1 MRRRSSNSE
10 SGAILLI
17 VIILMLAFTITG
29 MAFLNMAVME
39 HNLAMREVHKTQA
52 FYLAD
57 AGIERLRFKLY
68 AGEDEPQIPDW
79 ISLGDGDYKVEG
91 FYSATPPYA
100 ISTGRITNG
109 DRQVLKKIKV
119 RIYKSGLFDY
129 GIFAD
134 EGIRMTGVGG
144 NYKVS
149 SYDSNDPTSLLP
161 DGLDQDQATIG
172 TNGNGPEVLDLQNSQ
187 VNGSAYAGPGANV
200 EEAIKLGPQGE
211 ITGEEGVLSVRRP
224 MEVFVPEGADSL
236 VADKGP
242 LELADGE
249 ESTISIDGYYSS
261 INVHGMLIID
271 ADCLLKVDTLTI
283 GGEGSIVVTST
294 AYVTLYLTQ
303 WMRAMGGGLVNES
316 EVPAQLRIYGGTDC
330 NEIEIGGTP
339 DFYGVVYAPN
349 ADVFCNGTGD
359 VYGSVVGGYVRVG
372 GTPHVYWDMALL
384 GDPSIPVVTTLGNWE
399 EIA

>member
-1 MRRRSSNSE
+1 
-10 SGAILLI
+10 
-17 VIILMLAFTITG
+17 MLALTITG
-29 MAFLNMAVME
+29 LAFLNAGVLE
-39 HNLAMREVHKTQA
+39 YNLAMREVHKNQA

-57 AGIERLRFKLY
+57 AGIERLRFKLN
-68 AGEDEPQIPDW
+68 AGEHGPQIPDW
-79 ISLGDGDYKVEG
+79 TSLGDGGYKVEG

-119 RIYKSGLFDY
+119 SIYKSGLFDY

-134 EGIRMTGVGG
+134 KGIRMTGVGG
-144 NYKVS
+144 DYKVS
-149 SYDSNDPTSLLP
+149 SYDSNDPASLLP
-161 DGLDQDQATIG
+161 DWPYQDQATIG
-172 TNGNGPEVLDLQNSQ
+172 TNGNGPDVLDLQNSQ
-187 VNGSAYAGPGANV
+187 VNGSAYAGPGANL
-200 EEAIKLGPQGE
+200 EEAIRLGPNGE
-211 ITGEEGVLSVRRP
+211 ITGDQGVLSVRRP
-224 MEVFVPEGADSL
+224 MDVFVPEGSESL
-236 VADKGP
+236 APGVPNP
-242 LELADGE
+242 LEVATE
-249 ESTISIDGYYSS
+249 EIWTISSSGYYSS
-261 INVHGMLIID
+261 INVHGTLITD

-283 GGEGSIVVTST
+283 QAQGSIVVIST
-294 AYVTLYLTQ
+294 AYVTLYVTQ
-303 WMRAMGGGLVNES
+303 WMRALGGGLVNES
-316 EVPAQLRIYGGTDC
+316 EVPAQLRIYGGADC

-359 VYGSVVGGYVRVG
+359 VYGSVVGDYVRVG